1 MISWESVEMLVLIGV
16 ITAGL
21 IGYAMYL
28 ARKQDENRSPEAGV
42 SRKTA

>member
-1 MISWESVEMLVLIGV
+1 MISWEAVEMLVLIGV

-21 IGYAMYL
+21 IGYAMFL
-28 ARKQDENRSPEAGV
+28 ARKEDASGSSEAN